1 MLAMLRDLVAHK
13 WHANAALLGAIRQN
27 EGAVSDSEIS
37 NLLHHIL
44 IANRFWLLTTLGLP
58 FVLDDESR
66 PAGSFG
72 ALVRR
77 YARTQADEEAWLE
90 TATDSALER
99 VLEGPLIPHGA
110 CSVSHAFMQVCL
122 HSHGHRVECAKLL
135 RRHGATP
142 PRTDFIIWL
151 NHRPEADWTAV
162 VGHSD

>member
-27 EGAVSDSEIS
+27 EGAVSDSEIW

-72 ALVRR
+72 ALVQR

-99 VLEGPLIPHGA
+99 IADRWRARRCVRRAHVDGNAVLA
-110 CSVSHAFMQVCL
+110 ARAARS
-122 HSHGHRVECAKLL
+122 RVV
-135 RRHGATP
+135 RR
-142 PRTDFIIWL
+142 D
-151 NHRPEADWTAV
+151 RP
-162 VGHSD
+162 

>member
-99 VLEGPLIPHGA
+99 ILEGPLIPHGA
-110 CSVSHAFMQVCL
+110 CSVSHAFMFASVVALRESQR
-122 HSHGHRVECAKLL
+122 SGAMIAARSQDRRGASLL
-135 RRHGATP
+135 P
-142 PRTDFIIWL
+142 
-151 NHRPEADWTAV
+151 
-162 VGHSD
+162 